1 METIPVDSFPA
12 RDETSLVAFLEHC
25 REEARTNGSPRFA
38 SITIETEFVDPLAV
52 LEAIREDGNPLWFV
66 ERPSEEFALACGE
79 ASAYAEFSGPER
91 FAEAKR
97 FATDIFSRTIATGDL
112 APSGAGPTFTLSATF
127 EEDGGGGDHPSPLTL
142 FLPRW
147 QVLRRG
153 GRHFAVANAEVST
166 ESDLSSLAE
175 RIWAAHAKLVHLR
188 DETEN
193 GTSSSIPTRL
203 SVRSEEPDYE
213 DAVFK
218 ALELLEGGTFA
229 KIVLARKVTL
239 EADHPPSAFALAHR
253 LRERFPDCHAFC
265 LADHRPGILVG
276 ATPERLLRI
285 TNGFLETEALAGT
298 AARGDTA
305 GSDAKLGQA
314 LLGGE
319 KEGRE
324 HRVVVDSILRRLREL
339 GLVDCEEGRSRLLR
353 LSNLQ
358 HVRTPVR
365 GRMPANLHPLDVLGT
380 LHPTPAMGGSPRG
393 DALPHLREL
402 EGFSRGWY
410 TGVVGWFDHA
420 GNGEFVV
427 PIRCG
432 HLCEKEVTLYAGAGI
447 LKGSVPANEK
457 RETDLK
463 LRAMLDVL
471 EGH

>member
-1 METIPVDSFPA
+1 MQTIPANSFPA
-12 RDETSLVAFLEHC
+12 RDEASLVAFLEHC
-25 REEARTNGSPRFA
+25 REEARSNGSPRFA
-38 SITIETEFVDPLAV
+38 SITIATDFVDPLAV

-79 ASAYAEFSGPER
+79 ATAYAEFSGPER

-97 FATDIFSRTIATGDL
+97 FATDVFSCTIATGDL
-112 APSGAGPTFTLSATF
+112 APGGGGPTFTLSATF
-127 EEDGGGGDHPSPLTL
+127 EEGGGSGDHPSPLTL

-153 GRHFAVANAEVST
+153 GRHYAVANAEVSA
-166 ESDLSSLAE
+166 ESDLSALAE
-175 RIWAAHAKLVHLR
+175 RIWTAHAKLAHLR
-188 DETEN
+188 DEGGNDTN
-193 GTSSSIPTRL
+193 SAPPCL
-203 SVRSEEPDYE
+203 SARSDEPDYE
-213 DAVFK
+213 VAVSK

-239 EADHPPSAFALAHR
+239 EADHPPSAFALAHH
-253 LRERFPDCHAFC
+253 LRERFPDCHSFC

-324 HRVVVDSILRRLREL
+324 HRVVVDSILRRLRDL
-339 GLVDCEEGRSRLLR
+339 GLEDCEEGRSRLLR

-365 GRMPANLHPLDVLGT
+365 GRMPTNLHPLEVLAT
-380 LHPTPAMGGSPRG
+380 LHPTPAMGGSPRR

-410 TGVVGWFDHA
+410 TGVAGWFDHA

-432 HLCEKEVTLYAGAGI
+432 HLREKEVTLYAGAGI

-471 EGH
+471 EGQ